1 MNDNCL
7 IDRDFHL
14 QSGFSR
20 VDKRKVDDEEYVRS
34 LIRILY
40 RVASV
45 KRKDARYI
53 ENNL

>member
-34 LIRILY
+34 LIRILLSSRECQEKRRAIY
-40 RVASV
+40 R
-45 KRKDARYI
+45 
-53 ENNL
+53 E